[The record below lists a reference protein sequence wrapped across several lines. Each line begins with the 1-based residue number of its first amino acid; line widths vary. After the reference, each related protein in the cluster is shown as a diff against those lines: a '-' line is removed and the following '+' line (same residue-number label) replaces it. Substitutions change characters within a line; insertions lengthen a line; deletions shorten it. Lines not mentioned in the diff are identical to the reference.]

1 MKKSWLI
8 SLGVVILA
16 VIFYGLHLSIENIS
30 LQVKFGFLSKILMIA
45 GVLSLW
51 LTSLSIGVKKE
62 AWEVVFNLLISHRLG
77 HHKKG
82 FVFAR
87 TLFYPFLWN
96 GTHENGTTILI
107 KKKMLSLNVFLKFIY
122 NNDFLLIFYFKNSL
136 LSIISRKC
144 STFTAKKESIIFVS
158 KTW

>member
-62 AWEVVFNLLISHRLG
+62 A
-77 HHKKG
+77 
-82 FVFAR
+82 
-87 TLFYPFLWN
+87 
-96 GTHENGTTILI
+96 
-107 KKKMLSLNVFLKFIY
+107 
-122 NNDFLLIFYFKNSL
+122 
-136 LSIISRKC
+136 
-144 STFTAKKESIIFVS
+144 
-158 KTW
+158 